1 MLITSKNSLNLIMNL
16 NSCYIFHIT
25 VYLKLSSHHSFLT
38 NLCLLKNKFIMDPQD
53 VIDLIESLLKVNPE
67 ERPYVDW
74 IVSSVD
80 QLINK
85 SAGAV

>member
-1 MLITSKNSLNLIMNL
+1 MLTEQRVAQIKW
-16 NSCYIFHIT
+16 
-25 VYLKLSSHHSFLT
+25 LKRTLTLHS
-38 NLCLLKNKFIMDPQD
+38 DRD
-53 VIDLIESLLKVNPE
+53 VIELIESLLKVNPE

-74 IVSSVD
+74 IVNSVD